1 MSARRAAR
9 RRGAFVPGGV
19 IAVVL
24 AACAGGELAREDAG
38 LAGYVVTPSGD
49 AARIGPTPGVDA
61 GPGGDARPSVG
72 DGGPSGGDATAGGA
86 GGGGARPPVDTD
98 ASVVDP
104 LDRDGDGV
112 SPPEDCDDE
121 DPRRSPNA
129 VETPGDG
136 FDSNCDAQDDLPCVR
151 ATDCPPAWYCDNDF
165 LCRPGCRST
174 DCRPGLQCHSLD
186 RICLPADLNLSCG
199 RDADCPAGTYCR
211 LYVAPGSEVFGSTCE
226 PTVGP
231 GRAGAA
237 CEADAECASDACFY
251 GSTCLGLCRDDS
263 DCAPGSACAWT
274 RLNVGETENRFRVC
288 LRQIQACDSPSD
300 CGAGDVCTLLPRPDA
315 PRGFTLACLPAPADA
330 GPGGSGA
337 PCADDSACRTGI
349 CLGDGTCFG
358 PCADDAECPAGR
370 RCYDAG
376 IFFIDDGG
384 TALVAD
390 DVLSGLPYCALDSGS
405 DAPCDGQ
412 RRCPA
417 GETCAPRRAAEGNR
431 FETRCQTAEGPGG
444 AGEPCDADAACQL
457 GACTEGRCLGL
468 CFADGDCA
476 AGTACEVG
484 TYVLDDRDTRDPY
497 DDVRAELGFC
507 R

>member
-1 MSARRAAR
+1 MSARSAAR

-19 IAVVL
+19 IAVAL

-98 ASVVDP
+98 GAVVDP

-112 SPPEDCDDE
+112 SPPDDCDDE

-349 CLGDGTCFG
+349 CLGDGVLR
-358 PCADDAECPAGR
+358 PVR
-370 RCYDAG
+370 R
-376 IFFIDDGG
+376 
-384 TALVAD
+384 
-390 DVLSGLPYCALDSGS
+390 
-405 DAPCDGQ
+405 
-412 RRCPA
+412 
-417 GETCAPRRAAEGNR
+417 
-431 FETRCQTAEGPGG
+431 
-444 AGEPCDADAACQL
+444 
-457 GACTEGRCLGL
+457 
-468 CFADGDCA
+468 
-476 AGTACEVG
+476 
-484 TYVLDDRDTRDPY
+484 
-497 DDVRAELGFC
+497 
-507 R
+507 